1 MAILN
6 SIVVNGT
13 KYDLPV
19 SSTQQFSSQLQDLG
33 HAMQSMGITAYQLVN
48 TIARLNEA
56 LTRLEYHSDE
66 ITAIKDNLHDLRYET
81 ENIQSGLDSRT
92 AVLEMEI
99 SDLRSA
105 MDAKTENPN
114 QKGDLENFSQI
125 EVNPFLPGFV
135 DFDSEEYKQQRPVW
149 DFTVDF

>member
-1 MAILN
+1 
-6 SIVVNGT
+6 
-13 KYDLPV
+13 
-19 SSTQQFSSQLQDLG
+19 
-33 HAMQSMGITAYQLVN
+33 MGITAYELVN
-48 TIARLNEA
+48 TITRLSEA
-56 LTRLEYHSDE
+56 LSRLEYHSDE
-66 ITAIKDNLHDLRYET
+66 ITAIKDDLHDLRYET
-81 ENIQSGLDSRT
+81 ENIQSGLDNRT

-99 SDLRSA
+99 NDLWSA

-135 DFDSEEYKQQRPVW
+135 DLDSEEYINQRPLW

>member
-6 SIVVNGT
+6 SIVVNGV
-13 KYDLPV
+13 KYDLP
-19 SSTQQFSSQLQDLG
+19 SPSTQQFSSQLQDLG

-56 LTRLEYHSDE
+56 LSRLEYHSDE
-66 ITAIKDNLHDLRYET
+66 ITAIKDDLHDLRYET
-81 ENIQSGLDSRT
+81 ENIQSGLNNRT
-92 AVLEMEI
+92 TVLEMKI
-99 SDLRSA
+99 DDLRSA

-135 DFDSEEYKQQRPVW
+135 DLDSEEYINQRPVW

>member
-6 SIVVNGT
+6 SIIVNGT
-13 KYDLPV
+13 KYDLPG
-19 SSTQQFSSQLQDLG
+19 SSSQQFSSQLQDLG

-66 ITAIKDNLHDLRYET
+66 ITAIKDDLHDLRYET
-81 ENIQSGLDSRT
+81 ENIQRGLDCRT
-92 AVLEMEI
+92 AVLEMKI
-99 SDLRSA
+99 DDLRSA

-114 QKGDLENFSQI
+114 QKGDLEISSQI

-135 DFDSEEYKQQRPVW
+135 DLDSEEYIQQRPVW

>member
-1 MAILN
+1 MAQLR
-6 SIVVNGT
+6 SIAINDI
-13 KYDLPV
+13 KYDVPGL
-19 SSTQQFSSQLQDLG
+19 STQQFSSQLQDLG

-66 ITAIKDNLHDLRYET
+66 ITAIKDDLHDLRYET
-81 ENIQSGLDSRT
+81 ENIQSGLDNRT

-114 QKGDLENFSQI
+114 QKGDLEIFSQI

-135 DFDSEEYKQQRPVW
+135 DLDSEEYKQQRPLW
-149 DFTVDF
+149 DFAVDF

>member
-1 MAILN
+1 
-6 SIVVNGT
+6 
-13 KYDLPV
+13 
-19 SSTQQFSSQLQDLG
+19 
-33 HAMQSMGITAYQLVN
+33 MGITAYQLVN

-66 ITAIKDNLHDLRYET
+66 ITAIKDDLHDLRYET
-81 ENIQSGLDSRT
+81 ENIQSGLDNRT

-114 QKGDLENFSQI
+114 QKSDLEIFSQI
-125 EVNPFLPGFV
+125 EISDEFRNFIKN
-135 DFDSEEYKQQRPVW
+135 SN
-149 DFTVDF
+149 